1 MHVAGEQLL
10 HAMQQRYFTAA
21 TRKQA
26 IAQSVRKDI
35 LRHPGKLYRLDQL
48 SKKYRI
54 DKTSLTCAFKQAY
67 GVSIIQFLKAQRVV
81 LAKHLLL
88 NSGLAVKV
96 IARDCGYKDVKHFGT
111 MFREAVGVT
120 PTAYRDMN
128 WGVEYE

>member
-1 MHVAGEQLL
+1 
-10 HAMQQRYFTAA
+10 MQQRYYTAA
-21 TRKQA
+21 SKKLA
-26 IAQSVRKDI
+26 IAQCVRKDI
-35 LRHPGKLYRLDQL
+35 LRHPGKPYRLDQV

-54 DKTSLTCAFKQAY
+54 DKTSLMFAFKQAY

-81 LAKHLLL
+81 QAKHLLL

-120 PTAYRDMN
+120 PTAYRKNKWND
-128 WGVEYE
+128 EDK